1 MQWEKRNI
9 SRLVG
14 IATVVAVIAGC
25 TGGFKPFKRQDHFP
39 KQEELQK
46 IDERPAPARVF
57 EQMDQVRL
65 AQWQLTGPFPDMI
78 GAVPRQPVDDLDQLA
93 AREAAAIGGVA
104 TEAMR
109 CVARETGKIYLA
121 YGKRPELALRRFI
134 QHRCGS
140 TSGTI
145 STAWVSWE
153 EGDLDWAEADKDDA
167 ASGSLREEIAAA
179 GTSFENAE
187 VGAWYG
193 ASGGRAVAMIAVGR
207 RLIELEPTATTGLKN
222 GTFDLRG
229 SVLDPAAEV
238 VSGVVNHGL
247 YEWERCHALP
257 AKLPR
262 FHLRCHAEPNDVEA
276 GFDVVTAFDAV
287 HDQAHPAM
295 VLSNIRRALRPD
307 VAPPVDE
314 VRLPLLE
321 RALQRAVFAE
331 VDVVGD
337 LLAVVDGGHGTLR
350 GLLPYCS
357 LSRWRERAG
366 VRACLFDFWIR

>member
-140 TSGTI
+140 TSG
-145 STAWVSWE
+145 S
-153 EGDLDWAEADKDDA
+153 
-167 ASGSLREEIAAA
+167 
-179 GTSFENAE
+179 
-187 VGAWYG
+187 
-193 ASGGRAVAMIAVGR
+193 GR
-207 RLIELEPTATTGLKN
+207 RA
-222 GTFDLRG
+222 
-229 SVLDPAAEV
+229 
-238 VSGVVNHGL
+238 
-247 YEWERCHALP
+247 
-257 AKLPR
+257 
-262 FHLRCHAEPNDVEA
+262 
-276 GFDVVTAFDAV
+276 
-287 HDQAHPAM
+287 
-295 VLSNIRRALRPD
+295 
-307 VAPPVDE
+307 
-314 VRLPLLE
+314 
-321 RALQRAVFAE
+321 
-331 VDVVGD
+331 
-337 LLAVVDGGHGTLR
+337 
-350 GLLPYCS
+350 
-357 LSRWRERAG
+357 SR
-366 VRACLFDFWIR
+366 V